1 VTTTDNVLI
10 PWLPGRGTD
19 VTSLRCIVKTAPTG
33 ASITVDFRRGTIATG
48 ALGAVIGTVTITAA
62 SFEGTTA
69 IGATNIPTTDF
80 LAMEITAVGSIIA
93 GANLTGTAS

>member
-1 VTTTDNVLI
+1 MLI
-10 PWLPGRGTD
+10 PWLPGRGTP
-19 VTSLRCIVKTAPTG
+19 VTTLTALVKTAPTG

-48 ALGAVIGTVTITAA
+48 TLGAVIGTVTIVA
-62 SFEGTTA
+62 GTFNGVTV
-69 IGATNIPTTDF
+69 IGATTILTTEF